1 VEDVVTALEMLKTEL
16 NGRII
21 DSRHTRG
28 AGSDVSYLTID
39 LPLASARVAADK
51 IKAMGFVRAY
61 TMNPNLQAPEGPL
74 AIGRI
79 EVTVS
84 TPSHLVD
91 VESGPWARIKGGL
104 SVGLTALSWSLTLV
118 VVGLCFVVP
127 LGLMGWLGLKLVR
140 RMKAKP
146 A

>member
-1 VEDVVTALEMLKTEL
+1 M
-16 NGRII
+16 
-21 DSRHTRG
+21 
-28 AGSDVSYLTID
+28 SYITID

-61 TMNPNLQAPEGPL
+61 NMNPNLQAPEGPL

-91 VESGPWARIKGGL
+91 ADSGPWARIKGGL

-127 LGLMGWLGLKLVR
+127 VGLVGWMGLRLYR
-140 RMKAKP
+140 RTKAKT